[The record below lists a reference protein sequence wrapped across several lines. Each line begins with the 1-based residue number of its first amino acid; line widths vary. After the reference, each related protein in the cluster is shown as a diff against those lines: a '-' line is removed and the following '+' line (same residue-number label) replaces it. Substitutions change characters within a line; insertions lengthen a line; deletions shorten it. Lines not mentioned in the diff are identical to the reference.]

1 MTKKELREK
10 SNEELESLYNYFKR
24 VAIER
29 LDNKLIPMARRV
41 INEMQKVVDI
51 QLENEIGR

>member
-10 SNEELESLYNYFKR
+10 TNEELESLYNYFKR

-29 LDNKLIPMARRV
+29 LDNKVIPMARSV
-41 INEMQKVVDI
+41 LNEMQKVVDI
-51 QLENEIGR
+51 QLENKIGR